1 MRGRM
6 AEWSIAAV
14 LKTAGLTAPGV
25 RIPLLPLEG
34 ISSTA
39 IGSGIKCMSLS
50 NIPGYSS
57 WLTVNLLEHGSTTD
71 RRLAVQTSVLS
82 REIIVGK
89 NRSRIVRNPI
99 SVARGW
105 ACEQPGGAFHQA
117 HLTRLSQDRSGHR
130 ATLSG
135 SVQVLAYGC
144 VEGPLS
150 SLPKPVALKSLG

>member
-1 MRGRM
+1 MIPTEKLSSYTPFQFCHSCGIVMRGRM

-57 WLTVNLLEHGSTTD
+57 WLTVNLLE
-71 RRLAVQTSVLS
+71 
-82 REIIVGK
+82 
-89 NRSRIVRNPI
+89 
-99 SVARGW
+99 
-105 ACEQPGGAFHQA
+105 QPGGAFHQA